1 MIKSIDFLVY
11 AFARRWSL
19 TRLTILSFMSFS
31 SVLVAQEKYE
41 QESRIHSEDVPQP
54 ALMFMDS
61 SVFSH
66 EKIKW
71 FREEGLEKTS
81 FEAKFRSEKVWYS
94 IEFDSL
100 GIVEDIE
107 MEVEFGGVNAVLQ
120 DLISSHL
127 GESCTAF
134 SIEKIQIQYSGENLV
149 LFSSDPNK
157 ASQYEFVI
165 RYEVVVKCRQ
175 DRNVELMEY
184 LFNEHG
190 QPILVSKIVL
200 KNSSHLEY

>member
-1 MIKSIDFLVY
+1 MRMQFLVCG
-11 AFARRWSL
+11 FLRKCGL
-19 TRLTILSFMSFS
+19 TSITILSFMSFS

-41 QESRIHSEDVPQP
+41 QESRIRSEDVPQP

-71 FREEGLEKTS
+71 FKEEGLEKTS
-81 FEAKFRSEKVWYS
+81 FEAKFRSKKVWYS

-107 MEVEFGGVNAVLQ
+107 MEVEFEALNAVLKER
-120 DLISSHL
+120 ISSHL

-134 SIEKIQIQYSGENLV
+134 SIEKIQIQYSGENLI
-149 LFSSDPNK
+149 LFSCDPNK
-157 ASQYEFVI
+157 ASEYEFVI

-184 LFNEHG
+184 LFNDQG

>member
-1 MIKSIDFLVY
+1 MIKSIDYLVC
-11 AFARRWSL
+11 FFTRQSVLTSITIFSL
-19 TRLTILSFMSFS
+19 ISFS
-31 SVLVAQEKYE
+31 PVLIAQEKYE
-41 QESRIHSEDVPQP
+41 KESRIHSEDVPQP
-54 ALMFMDS
+54 AIMFMDS

-71 FREEGLEKTS
+71 FKEEGLEKTS
-81 FEAKFRSEKVWYS
+81 FEAKFRSKKVRYS

-107 MEVEFGGVNAVLQ
+107 MEVDFEVLSAVLQ
-120 DLISSHL
+120 DRISSHL

-134 SIEKIQIQYSGENLV
+134 TIEKIQLQYSGENLV

-157 ASQYEFVI
+157 ASENEFVI
-165 RYEVVVKCRQ
+165 RYEVVVKCRN

-184 LFNEHG
+184 LFNDQG